1 MINLSENEDLQI
13 SVPQDGRLAAN
24 DICAEKLSQIV
35 SWLDKYC
42 DLAMIIRHW
51 HKHMQEITVMALKN
65 MVNRE
70 KTKGQTEAEIS
81 EAIIKFEK
89 EYMGRGPDE
98 TRTYIIGDMVIVRLR
113 GVLTPAEKQLAKSDD
128 SLNKGRALIKQ
139 VRIELLEKARPLLE
153 NIIQNILITKVTSMH
168 TDISTVTGERVIIF
182 TLESAPQIE
191 TQAGD

>member
-1 MINLSENEDLQI
+1 
-13 SVPQDGRLAAN
+13 
-24 DICAEKLSQIV
+24 
-35 SWLDKYC
+35 
-42 DLAMIIRHW
+42 
-51 HKHMQEITVMALKN
+51 MALKN
-65 MVNRE
+65 MLNRE
-70 KTKGQTEAEIS
+70 KTKGQIEAEIS
-81 EAIIKFEK
+81 KAIIRFEK

-98 TRTYIIGDMVIVRLR
+98 TKTYIIGDMVIVRLR

-128 SLNKGRALIKQ
+128 NLKGRALIKQ

-153 NIIQNILITKVTSMH
+153 NIIQNILATKVTSMH